1 MSMKN
6 SNDTI
11 ENRTRNFR
19 LVAQC
24 LHLRH
29 RVPYKT
35 DISGQNMSLR
45 YYMTFFPLVA
55 IC

>member
-11 ENRTRNFR
+11 EPANFR

-24 LHLRH
+24 LNRLHDSE
-29 RVPYKT
+29 VYGA
-35 DISGQNMSLR
+35 ISGQQAA
-45 YYMTFFPLVA
+45 YYE
-55 IC
+55 